1 MKEGDYVIRE
11 KIINGEK
18 YTINVVTGD
27 PDESLTENEKEMDY
41 RARKAVEFAL
51 EKAKVCKKPIARYDA
66 ETRRAYLEY
75 PNGEREYVK

>member
-18 YTINVVTGD
+18 YTINVVTSD
-27 PDESLTENEKEMDY
+27 PDETLTENEKEMDY
-41 RARKAVEFAL
+41 RARKAVELAL

-66 ETRRAYLEY
+66 ETRRAFLEY